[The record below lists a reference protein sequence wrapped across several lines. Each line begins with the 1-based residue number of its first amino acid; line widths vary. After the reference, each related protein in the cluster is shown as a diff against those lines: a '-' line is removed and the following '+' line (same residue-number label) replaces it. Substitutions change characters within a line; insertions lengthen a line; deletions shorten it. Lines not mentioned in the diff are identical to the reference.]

1 MAFANVGEKVGNR
14 LDNAGVWIENH
25 RRVTK
30 IGTAISLV
38 LILLVGISMMVTP
51 WWKQVTRNT
60 YIAYFPNTNGV
71 YTGDEIRILGV
82 AVGTI
87 EKIEPQ
93 PNAAKVT
100 FTVESEYPVP
110 ADAHAAILSPSLVTS
125 RAIQLVPVYSGGPKL
140 ADGATIPEERTAVP
154 VEWDDLRKQLEKLT
168 ESLQP
173 TTEGGTSALGQ
184 FVNTSA
190 ANLRGEG
197 DTARDTVVKLSQA
210 VSALGDHST
219 DIFSTLRNL
228 EKFVSALTSS
238 SELLASFNK
247 NLANITTVMTNTPN
261 EWGQAIA
268 GLDGAVNDLR
278 PFVAENREAIGT
290 TFDHLNAITTALN
303 DSRRDIKQTLHVA
316 PNVFQNFLNIYQP
329 AQSAVTGILALS
341 NFADTV
347 QSVCGSIESAA
358 RIGAKQ
364 SARLCEQ
371 YLSPI
376 IKNRQYNYL
385 PLGFNP
391 FVGASARPN
400 ELTYSE
406 DKLNPHI
413 PPPGAPGGPP
423 PADSPGPGPLPQS
436 PQALPGGAVPPAP
449 VAVHST
455 DPHGGLQGLMVP
467 ETAPVPPRGTP

>member
-1 MAFANVGEKVGNR
+1 MAFAKVR
-14 LDNAGVWIENH
+14 ARPDNAIAWLLKH
-25 RRVTK
+25 RRATQ

-38 LILLVGISMMVTP
+38 LLLLVGISMMVTP

-60 YIAYFPNTNGV
+60 YIAYFPNTNGI
-71 YTGDEIRILGV
+71 YTGDEVRILGV

-93 PNAAKVT
+93 PSAAKVT
-100 FTVESEYPVP
+100 FTVDSQYAVP
-110 ADAHAAILSPSLVTS
+110 ADVRAAILSPSLVTS

-184 FVNTSA
+184 FVNSTA

-197 DTARDTVVKLSQA
+197 DTARDTVIKLSQA

-219 DIFSTLRNL
+219 DIFSTVRNL
-228 EKFVSALTSS
+228 ETFVSALTSS

-261 EWGQAIA
+261 EWGQAIQ

-316 PNVFQNFLNIYQP
+316 PDTFQNFLNIYQP
-329 AQSAVTGILALS
+329 AQSAVTGILAPV

-347 QSVCGSIESAA
+347 QFLCGAIESAG
-358 RIGAKQ
+358 RVGAKQ

-376 IKNRQYNYL
+376 MKNRQYNFP

-391 FVGASARPN
+391 FVGAAARPN
-400 ELTYSE
+400 EITYSE
-406 DKLNPHI
+406 DRLNPHI
-413 PPPGAPGGPP
+413 PPPAAPGALPADAAGPP
-423 PADSPGPGPLPQS
+423 PTS
-436 PQALPGGAVPPAP
+436 PQALPGGAPPPAP
-449 VAVHST
+449 AAVRST
-455 DPHGGLQGLMVP
+455 DPNAGLPGLMVP
-467 ETAPVPPRGTP
+467 AVAPVPPKGTP